1 MVLAAV
7 RSRSDHPTADQI
19 YLELRKENDKI
30 SKGTVYRNLNLLSE
44 NKEITHVE
52 MLSAD
57 RYDARTD
64 RHYHVV
70 CKSCGVIYDAPIEY
84 QEKYDEQI
92 EQMTGFVISGHKTT
106 FEGLCP
112 KCKEKLALLSD
123 KNTPQEGL
131 G

>member
-7 RSRSDHPTADQI
+7 RSRSDHP
-19 YLELRKENDKI
+19 
-30 SKGTVYRNLNLLSE
+30 RNLNLLSE

-52 MLSAD
+52 MSSAD